1 MNITQLNFSDEE
13 LSTLVNSYIKVLILA
28 ISIDWKINKKEVKVL
43 LSLLTKVNID
53 SDNIKL
59 KEFNIFNENRH
70 FKNNLLNLEND
81 FFEYIRIFA
90 IENIIFFEWE
100 KAIHL
105 ILSSLSKKEK
115 LTFEEKIKK
124 LEIYLENIKKIIE
137 SKKELLWEDEIKIFY
152 YSLYFYCEVIAKQ
165 VWNFLWKKIV
175 KEEKVLLEKIRLIL
189 NVENDI
195 KQSCIERA
203 RKVIL
208 EI

>member
-124 LEIYLENIKKIIE
+124 L
-137 SKKELLWEDEIKIFY
+137 
-152 YSLYFYCEVIAKQ
+152 
-165 VWNFLWKKIV
+165 
-175 KEEKVLLEKIRLIL
+175 
-189 NVENDI
+189 
-195 KQSCIERA
+195 
-203 RKVIL
+203 
-208 EI
+208 